1 LQPQPGDW
9 EHCFKF
15 SFLKAVI
22 SAKLIIESAT
32 INFSSDAWSY
42 YNHNNNTC
50 VCEHADPM
58 ILINICQQISSDP
71 MILCQQIIVL
81 TILKMNLGATTQA
94 HLVLQVKIRSFSS
107 SGITAPVSSSYN
119 PPPFNVISLTKP
131 MYFQNSKHS
140 YDLWSTIQPTMD
152 EHMNWW
158 AHREELEMVVLVHQ
172 TEALK
177 NWRWINN
184 SKCFSCV
191 FLINQ
196 RLYINIKGF
205 VCEVRSPFSISSSAK
220 NFRYV

>member
-1 LQPQPGDW
+1 MSTNLQ
-9 EHCFKF
+9 
-15 SFLKAVI
+15 
-22 SAKLIIESAT
+22 
-32 INFSSDAWSY
+32 WSY
-42 YNHNNNTC
+42 DSLSTNHSAYNPQNEPRSYNT
-50 VCEHADPM
+50 
-58 ILINICQQISSDP
+58 
-71 MILCQQIIVL
+71 
-81 TILKMNLGATTQA
+81 KA

-107 SGITAPVSSSYN
+107 SGMTAPVSSSYN

-172 TEALK
+172 TEAIK
-177 NWRWINN
+177 NWQWINN

-196 RLYINIKGF
+196 CLGF
-205 VCEVRSPFSISSSAK
+205 IYKYRRICLWSKKPI
-220 NFRYV
+220 